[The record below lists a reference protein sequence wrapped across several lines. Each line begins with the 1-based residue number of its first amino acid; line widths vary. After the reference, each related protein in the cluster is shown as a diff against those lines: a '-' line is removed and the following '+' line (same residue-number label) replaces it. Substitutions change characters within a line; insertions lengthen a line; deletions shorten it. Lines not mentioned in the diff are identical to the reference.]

1 MNRIRQ
7 IWNDGGAAICGWLH
21 LPSAFSAE
29 IMARAGYDGMVI
41 DLQHGAVSF
50 AEAHDMFRAIELG
63 GAEGLAR
70 VSANEPGE
78 IMKLLDY
85 GCYGVICPM
94 IETAEEA
101 ARFASHLH
109 YPPRGRRSYGPRR
122 PVNRYGAGYV
132 AMASDTIVSL
142 AMIETRLGLDNLDA
156 ILAVDGLDGIFI
168 GPADLALALGEPPR
182 PDPVSPLVVETIT
195 HIRQRAHAAGRK
207 VGLFC
212 ADGAY
217 ARARIAEGFDLVTL
231 APDSVL
237 LAAGA
242 KASLEAARG

>member
-1 MNRIRQ
+1 
-7 IWNDGGAAICGWLH
+7 
-21 LPSAFSAE
+21 
-29 IMARAGYDGMVI
+29 
-41 DLQHGAVSF
+41 
-50 AEAHDMFRAIELG
+50 
-63 GAEGLAR
+63 
-70 VSANEPGE
+70 
-78 IMKLLDY
+78 
-85 GCYGVICPM
+85 
-94 IETAEEA
+94 
-101 ARFASHLH
+101 
-109 YPPRGRRSYGPRR
+109 
-122 PVNRYGAGYV
+122 
-132 AMASDTIVSL
+132 
-142 AMIETRLGLDNLDA
+142 MIETRLGLDNLDA